1 MNISGQITGINY
13 TTKLN
18 KRLEECSLDGFDIN
32 EAPSACIVS
41 DGRYQFAVSK
51 WVSPKRT
58 RSYPYERVY
67 DTLPASKKITVIPII
82 KDEGADGDRDFIQW
96 DTISLMS
103 LLDTFVIFAYYS
115 TAERSERGDKITNQR
130 FDCEY
135 VNAKI
140 SEIKCY
146 LSSALHWN
154 LKELS
159 QDNLSQLIT
168 LVKSSYRDISG
179 TTGVT
184 MHSESGINSF
194 AEQIT
199 GAASRFISYPRQ
211 KAKAVQDREVVTVQP
226 KESLTSLS
234 KAKITITNYLGGE
247 YYFTVDEIAVVQN
260 CIYLIEGKHSA
271 NAAIPSVSDIKDG
284 LLKMILYSNLC
295 NVRCGETLMQ
305 HKAVLRLTSAKLKG
319 SITSD
324 SSETEIERFYMANSL
339 TSRHRT
345 AIGALIKE
353 ADANNFIVV
362 IEHSL

>member
-41 DGRYQFAVSK
+41 DGGYQFAVSK

-67 DTLPASKKITVIPII
+67 DTLSASKKITVIPII

-115 TAERSERGDKITNQR
+115 TAEKSERGNKITNQQ

-140 SEIKCY
+140 SEIKSY

-159 QDNLSQLIT
+159 SGNLSQLVT
-168 LVKSSYRDISG
+168 LVKSSYRDISD
-179 TTGVT
+179 TTGVA
-184 MHSESGINSF
+184 MHRESGIDSF

-199 GAASRFISYPRQ
+199 DTTSKFILYSRQ
-211 KAKAVQDREVVTVQP
+211 KAKAAQDREVVTVQP

-234 KAKITITNYLGGE
+234 KAKITITDYLGGE
-247 YYFTVDEIAVVQN
+247 YYFTVDEIGVEQN
-260 CIYLIEGKHSA
+260 CVYLIEGKHSA
-271 NAAIPSVSDIKDG
+271 NATIPSVSDIKDG

-295 NVRCGETLMQ
+295 NVKCDDTLMQ
-305 HKAVLRLTSAKLKG
+305 HKAVLKLTSTKLKG
-319 SITSD
+319 CITSN
-324 SSETEIERFYMANSL
+324 SSEIEVEQFYRTNSL
-339 TSRHRT
+339 TSRHR
-345 AIGALIKE
+345 AIIGALIKE
-353 ADANNFIVV
+353 ANVNNFIVI

>member
-13 TTKLN
+13 TPRLN
-18 KRLEECSLDGFDIN
+18 KHLEEFSLEGFDIN
-32 EAPSACIVS
+32 SAPSACIVS
-41 DGRYQFAVSK
+41 DGEYRFAISK

-67 DTLPASKKITVIPII
+67 DTLSASKKITVIPIV
-82 KDEGADGDRDFIQW
+82 KDEGVDGDRDFIQW
-96 DTISLMS
+96 DTVSLMS

-115 TAERSERGDKITNQR
+115 RAERSERGNKITNQR

-140 SEIKCY
+140 SEIKSY

-159 QDNLSQLIT
+159 SGNLSQLVT
-168 LVKSSYRDISG
+168 LVKSSYRDISN
-179 TTGVT
+179 TTGIA
-184 MHSESGINSF
+184 MHRESGIDSF

-199 GAASRFISYPRQ
+199 DTTSKFILYSRQ
-211 KAKAVQDREVVTVQP
+211 KAKAAQDREVVTVQP

-247 YYFTVDEIAVVQN
+247 YYFTVDEIDIQQN
-260 CIYLIEGKHSA
+260 CVYLIEGKHSI
-271 NAAIPSVSDIKDG
+271 NTPIPSVSDIKDG

-295 NVRCGETLMQ
+295 NVKCDDTLMQ
-305 HKAVLRLTSAKLKG
+305 HKAVLRLTSTKLKG
-319 SITSD
+319 RITSN
-324 SSETEIERFYMANSL
+324 SSDVEIEQFCSANTL
-339 TSRHRT
+339 QSRHRAT
-345 AIGALIKE
+345 IGALIKE
-353 ADANNFIVV
+353 ANANNFIVV
-362 IEHSL
+362 IEHYL